1 MKRNM
6 GFRKNFFIKYSSII
20 IKVQGIQ
27 ISLIKVRLLKIAHLL
42 TR

>member
-1 MKRNM
+1 MKYGLSEKKRI
-6 GFRKNFFIKYSSII
+6 IKFSPII

-27 ISLIKVRLLKIAHLL
+27 ISLTKVRLLKIAHLL